1 MDLEDIIKEDEAS
14 KPWKANKTFN
24 KIYWGNMDLVDA
36 ICEGKIRGDRDSG
49 GMSTRS
55 IRSALDSDST
65 MVICRVIFAEFRDNS
80 H

>member
-24 KIYWGNMDLVDA
+24 KIYWHNMNFVDA
-36 ICEGKIRGDRDSG
+36 ICEGKIRGKRDSG
-49 GMSTRS
+49 GMSTRP
-55 IRSALDSDST
+55 IRSALDFDQGMAIS
-65 MVICRVIFAEFRDNS
+65 RVIFVESRDNS